1 MIALIQDFVKSILPA
16 RRKTSPSGWISF
28 SGVCCVHN
36 GETPDTRGRAGITA
50 NANGGVSYHCF
61 NCGYKTGYQPGRH
74 LTLKF
79 RKLLRWLGADE
90 SEIRRLVIEAVRIRD
105 IIAPEEIKIA
115 ADEVID
121 FPERALPEGVVS
133 FDQLRTFLALTDAD
147 YEIPQSL
154 MIQNKVEYVQSRG
167 VDTKKYDFYI
177 TDSTEHSLHQR
188 VIIPCRWQEK
198 LVGWTARSVVD
209 GVKPKYYSD
218 IPTGYAFNVNQ
229 QRPESKFV
237 IVCEGPFDAMSIDGV
252 AVLGSECS
260 EPQAEIIDGLARE
273 VIVVADRDRAGTKL
287 INDAIEYGWSVS
299 FPVWQETCKDIN
311 EAVVKYGR
319 LFVIKSILD
328 AKESSRLKIELM
340 KKRVCN

>member
-36 GETPDTRGRAGITA
+36 GETPDTRGRAGITV
-50 NANGGVSYHCF
+50 NTNGGVSYHCF

-105 IIAPEEIKIA
+105 IVAPEEIKIA

-121 FPERALPEGVVS
+121 FPERTLPEGVVS
-133 FDQLRTFLALTDAD
+133 FNQLRTFLALTDDD
-147 YEIPQSL
+147 YIIPQIL
-154 MIQNKVEYVQSRG
+154 TEKINYVGGRFIDLNKYE
-167 VDTKKYDFYI
+167 FYI
-177 TDSTEHSLHQR
+177 SEQVEHSLHQR
-188 VIIPCRWQEK
+188 VIMPCYWQDK
-198 LVGWTARSVVD
+198 IVGWTARSVVE

-218 IPTGYAFNVNQ
+218 IPTGYVFNVNH

-237 IVCEGPFDAMSIDGV
+237 IVCEGPFDAMSVDGV
-252 AVLGSECS
+252 AVLGNECS

-273 VIVVADRDRAGTKL
+273 VIVVPDRDRAGAKL
-287 INDAIEYGWSVS
+287 INNAIEYGWSVS

-311 EAVVKYGR
+311 EAMVKYGR

-328 AKESSRLKIELM
+328 AKETGKLKIEL
-340 KKRVCN
+340 KKRLYS

>member
-1 MIALIQDFVKSILPA
+1 VIALIQDFVKSILPA

-36 GETPDTRGRAGITA
+36 GETPDTRGRAGITV
-50 NANGGVSYHCF
+50 NTNGGVSYHCF

-105 IIAPEEIKIA
+105 IVAPEEIKIA

-121 FPERALPEGVVS
+121 FPERTLPEGVVS
-133 FDQLRTFLALTDAD
+133 FNQLRTFLALTDDD
-147 YEIPQSL
+147 YIIPQIL
-154 MIQNKVEYVQSRG
+154 TEKINYVGGRFIDLNKYE
-167 VDTKKYDFYI
+167 FYI
-177 TDSTEHSLHQR
+177 SEQVEHSLHQR
-188 VIIPCRWQEK
+188 VIMPCYWQDK
-198 LVGWTARSVVD
+198 IVGWTARSVVE

-218 IPTGYAFNVNQ
+218 IPTGYVFNVNH

-237 IVCEGPFDAMSIDGV
+237 IVCEGPFDAMSVDGV
-252 AVLGSECS
+252 AVLGNECS

-273 VIVVADRDRAGTKL
+273 VIVVPDRDRAGAKL
-287 INDAIEYGWSVS
+287 INNAIEYGWSVS

-311 EAVVKYGR
+311 EAMVKYGR

-328 AKESSRLKIELM
+328 AKETGKLKIEL
-340 KKRVCN
+340 KKRLYS